1 LNSWDTRMADG
12 FSVNNFEVT
21 RLPRTSMISDSR
33 SHPFSWF
40 VFSLSALIGIGLF
53 FIPAF
58 IIRPFHRQTTSSLAL
73 AMMLRERAPLLT
85 LITALVCFFLALVLW
100 RAAGLQRKI
109 VLSSVLLLVT
119 FSAVMSRLNYFE
131 FIFHPV
137 DAPQFDSE
145 SSSKLEN
152 PQMILAIRFGDD
164 ARAYPIREM
173 AYHHVLNDEVGGVPV
188 AVTY

>member
-1 LNSWDTRMADG
+1 MADG

-33 SHPFSWF
+33 SRPFSWF

-58 IIRPFHRQTTSSLAL
+58 IIRPFHRQTTSSLTL
-73 AMMLRERAPLLT
+73 AMTLRERAPLLT
-85 LITALVCFFLALVLW
+85 LITAIVCFFLALVLW
-100 RAAGLQRKI
+100 RSASLQRKI

>member
-1 LNSWDTRMADG
+1 
-12 FSVNNFEVT
+12 
-21 RLPRTSMISDSR
+21 MISDSPSR
-33 SHPFSWF
+33 PHPFSWI
-40 VFSLSALIGIGLF
+40 VFSLSALLGIGLF
-53 FIPAF
+53 VIPAF
-58 IIRPFHRQTTSSLAL
+58 IIQPFHHQTASSLAL
-73 AMMLRERAPLLT
+73 AMTLRERAPLLT
-85 LITALVCFFLALVLW
+85 LIAAVVCFLFALVLW
-100 RAAGLQRKI
+100 RSGSLQRKI

-131 FIFHPV
+131 WMFHPV
-137 DAPQFDSE
+137 DAPRFESE

-152 PQMILAIRFGDD
+152 PQMILAIRFSDD